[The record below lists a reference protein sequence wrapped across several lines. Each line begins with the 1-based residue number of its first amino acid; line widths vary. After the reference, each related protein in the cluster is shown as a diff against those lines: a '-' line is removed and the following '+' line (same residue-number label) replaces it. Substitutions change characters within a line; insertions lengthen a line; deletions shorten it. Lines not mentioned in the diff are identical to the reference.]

1 MFNIGG
7 GEIIGL
13 AVLGMILVGPERMP
27 SIAADAARYL
37 NKLKKFAQNAT
48 DELKE
53 NLGPGYEDLK
63 VTDLNPKKFIKK
75 TIGDAMEQVE
85 EKPAAKVRSGF
96 VMNLVDQIT
105 EALSKVN
112 DPELHKPITEL
123 GMVETITVSDGI
135 AKLKILLTIVG
146 CPMKDR
152 LQSDITNS
160 LSDLAEIKKVEIEF
174 GVMSEEQRNN
184 VKKIIRGGR
193 EKFIPF
199 AQPDS
204 LTRVLG
210 IASGKGGVGKSSVTV
225 NLAVAAAKRGLKV
238 GILDADVYGHSV
250 PRLMGILD
258 QRPTAIDQTFIPVE
272 NYGVKVVSMEMF
284 KPERSDPVAY
294 RGPLLHRVL
303 EQLLSD
309 AYWGDLDLLLLDLP
323 PGTGDIAISLGQL
336 IPTSEIVVVTTP
348 QIAAAEVAE
357 RAGRIAHQMKQPVL
371 GVIENMSDTSC
382 GKCGEVISIF
392 GSGGGEETAK
402 RLSELVGADVP
413 LLAKVP
419 FDSQV
424 REGGDIGDPAVLTNE
439 KIQNAFNQILDKI
452 IIRPRSLVGV
462 RLGVSN

>member
-1 MFNIGG
+1 M
-7 GEIIGL
+7 
-13 AVLGMILVGPERMP
+13 
-27 SIAADAARYL
+27 S
-37 NKLKKFAQNAT
+37 
-48 DELKE
+48 
-53 NLGPGYEDLK
+53 
-63 VTDLNPKKFIKK
+63 
-75 TIGDAMEQVE
+75 
-85 EKPAAKVRSGF
+85 
-96 VMNLVDQIT
+96 LVDQIS

-123 GMVETITVSDGI
+123 GMVETVTVRDGI
-135 AKLKILLTIVG
+135 ANLKILLTIVG

-160 LSDLAEIKKVEIEF
+160 LSNLTEIKKVEIEF

-323 PGTGDIAISLGQL
+323 PGTGDIAISLAQL

-382 GKCGEVISIF
+382 GKCGEAISIF
-392 GSGGGEETAK
+392 GTGGGEETAR

-424 REGGDIGDPAVLTNE
+424 REGGDIGDPAVLTSE
-439 KIQNAFNQILDKI
+439 KILNAFNQILDKI

-462 RLGVSN
+462 RLGVSK